1 MRMQD
6 EKIKA
11 NRLRHGHSQ
20 LSILSALFKQTHP
33 PCGGD
38 EKAEREE
45 KACFSPTEVS
55 TTAAEYQCELFYT
68 LCRDSPA
75 LSAAH
80 SVTALLPGLQTL
92 SCNCKYTLSEVC

>member
-1 MRMQD
+1 MRMQG

-20 LSILSALFKQTHP
+20 LSILGALFKQTHP
-33 PCGGD
+33 PCGRD
-38 EKAEREE
+38 EE
-45 KACFSPTEVS
+45 ACFSPTEVS

-80 SVTALLPGLQTL
+80 SVTALLLALQTL